1 MGSQLAA
8 AVGLGRN
15 IKNRQHLPSTSR
27 YATLKTIM
35 LFYQNVKNLIKTQ
48 TTLAALLVAFSAVTF
63 VTAAEDADHML
74 RFAKG
79 DPTENDHMLRF
90 SKSADLDHML
100 RYARSSDDNDLML
113 RFARNPENADFM
125 LRFAKR
131 SPSTPDQ
138 DHMLRF
144 MRQSV
149 DDHLLRFGKRHPMS
163 RFSRSMD
170 DGHMLRLS
178 RSD

>member
-1 MGSQLAA
+1 MGSLLAA
-8 AVGLGRN
+8 AVGLGRTN
-15 IKNRQHLPSTSR
+15 KF
-27 YATLKTIM
+27 KTIM
-35 LFYQNVKNLIKTQ
+35 LFYQHVKNLIKTQ

-63 VTAAEDADHML
+63 VTAADDADHML

-144 MRQSV
+144 MRQNV

-163 RFSRSMD
+163 RLL
-170 DGHMLRLS
+170 LRVL
-178 RSD
+178 

>member
-1 MGSQLAA
+1 MGSLLAA
-8 AVGLGRN
+8 AVGLGRTN
-15 IKNRQHLPSTSR
+15 K
-27 YATLKTIM
+27 LKTIM
-35 LFYQNVKNLIKTQ
+35 LFYQHVKNLIKTQ

-63 VTAAEDADHML
+63 VTAADDADHML

-125 LRFAKR
+125 LRF
-131 SPSTPDQ
+131 
-138 DHMLRF
+138 
-144 MRQSV
+144 MRQNV

-178 RSD
+178 RSDQDHLLRFNKRR